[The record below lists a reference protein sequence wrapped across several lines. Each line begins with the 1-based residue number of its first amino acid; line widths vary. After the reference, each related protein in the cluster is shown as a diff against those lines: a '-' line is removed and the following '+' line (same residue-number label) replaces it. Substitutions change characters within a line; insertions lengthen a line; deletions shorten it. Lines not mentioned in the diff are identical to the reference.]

1 MEKPIF
7 DADVKQDWMRKV
19 RESDLPFIIQN
30 SKLHLICNKNIY
42 HAPLQKCDARCR
54 PDDHC
59 MWGIDYDLL
68 RNMQYH
74 KENMCPI
81 LYERVLEHLDYLFEI
96 GYLNREED

>member
-1 MEKPIF
+1 
-7 DADVKQDWMRKV
+7 
-19 RESDLPFIIQN
+19 
-30 SKLHLICNKNIY
+30 
-42 HAPLQKCDARCR
+42 
-54 PDDHC
+54 